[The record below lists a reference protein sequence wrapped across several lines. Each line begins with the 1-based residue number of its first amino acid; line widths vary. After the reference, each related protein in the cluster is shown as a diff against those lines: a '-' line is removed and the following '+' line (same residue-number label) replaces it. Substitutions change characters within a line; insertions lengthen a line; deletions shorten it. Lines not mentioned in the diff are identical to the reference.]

1 MPSAPLR
8 LRCEFMQNPLGV
20 DVASPRFS
28 WWVNDSRPAEVQ
40 SAYEILVASSQAL
53 LNQDQGDL
61 WCSGRIESHQ
71 TLHVNYRGMH
81 LGSGQKAFWK
91 VRTYDSDG
99 IAGDW
104 SDPAT
109 FEMGLLHD
117 ADWHGPWIAG
127 ALRGSARRGVHA
139 VALRRD
145 FLITQPVASARLYIA
160 VAGDFKLYLNGVSV
174 LPARSDASWTAF
186 GEKVFY
192 QSFDVT
198 ERLLAEPN
206 AIGVLLSD
214 GFFAG
219 ELPGLGR
226 ARYGNRPF
234 LRLRLV
240 ATLADGQ
247 QFDVN
252 SDEQWRWAPSHIL
265 AADINTG
272 EHADLAQAFEGWT
285 EPGFDDV
292 LWQPVEKVSFNPEL
306 RSLPHA
312 AFGVTQALRPMTEP
326 LVTTEAGR
334 STALFDFGDQIV
346 GRVNLSLTCRQ
357 SDTVVLR
364 YSLDKSFVRASEDS
378 LMTVTDLNASH
389 EGQFSLHTFRYLKVE
404 FTPNLTQVQHA
415 TALRIA
421 APESSAVSVR
431 TDHATLNQLFEVIDN
446 SFKSAAFTVPMKGA
460 ALSDRLPDFT
470 LAGTW
475 MPHFAAQDRSPGL
488 VLKWLDDALTKL
500 KPANAAPVSSSPLV
514 PAVEGTDE
522 RLPYDE
528 FAEFEALVTTLWQ
541 HFRSYGDV
549 QALKRAYPQLRATA
563 LSYRHAN
570 IHLLRAPSST
580 TLYGDG
586 ATNPLVASCTV
597 YNALRCLARMAS
609 VLALLSD
616 HELLHGLA
624 NDVRQAFRQRYL
636 TGDGHLACD
645 SESAYIAVLHYGLLE
660 DKECQ
665 RAEQRLV
672 ELLQQQNYH
681 SSAAPV
687 VLPHLLSVLTAADRL
702 DMAYMV
708 LLQTSA
714 PSWLAAVQAGD
725 RLVARQ
731 PGHPGMAN
739 VGVLTW
745 LLESLVGI
753 RLQDDYALDKNA
765 FRSVRVRPRP
775 PLGKQFLAGAPVQ
788 FVEASLRTPM
798 GRFDVSWWI
807 KDDRFEVELL
817 VPPGC
822 EAQVVMPDEIEQT
835 VYSGHHRFMM
845 DFKAGGDGV
854 PTLLELVGGRQA

>member
-20 DVASPRFS
+20 DVAAPRFS
-28 WWVNDSRPAEVQ
+28 WWVNDARPAEVQ
-40 SAYEILVASSQAL
+40 SAYEILVASSPAL

-61 WCSGRIESHQ
+61 WHSGRVESHQ
-71 TLHVNYRGMH
+71 TLHVHYRGTR
-81 LGSGQKAFWK
+81 LGSGQKAWWK

-99 IAGDW
+99 IPGDW

-109 FEMGLLHD
+109 FEMGLLHET
-117 ADWHGPWIAG
+117 DWHGPWIAG

-145 FLITQPVASARLYIA
+145 FLITQAVASARIYIA
-160 VAGDFKLYLNGVSV
+160 VAGDFKLYLNGASV

-192 QSFDVT
+192 QSFDIT
-198 ERLLAEPN
+198 DHLLAEPN
-206 AIGVLLSD
+206 AVGVLLSD

-226 ARYGNRPF
+226 ARYGNRPY

-240 ATLADGQ
+240 ATLFDGEQ
-247 QFDVN
+247 IEVN

-265 AADINTG
+265 AADINAG
-272 EHADLAQAFEGWT
+272 EHADTAQAVEGWT
-285 EPGFDDV
+285 EPGFDDA
-292 LWQPVEKVSFNPEL
+292 LWQSVDKVSFNPEL
-306 RSLPHA
+306 KSLPHA
-312 AFGVTQALRPMTEP
+312 ALGVTQALRPMTEP
-326 LVTTEAGR
+326 LVTTDAGR

-346 GRVNLSLTCRQ
+346 GRVNLSLTCRE
-357 SDTVVLR
+357 SDTVVLS
-364 YSLDKSFVRASEDS
+364 YCLDKSFTVVSEDS
-378 LMTVTDLNASH
+378 LMTVADASATH

-404 FTPNLTQVQHA
+404 FTPHLTEVQQA

-421 APESSAVSVR
+421 APESSALSVR

-446 SFKSAAFTVPMKGA
+446 SFKSAAFTVPMKGVMPA
-460 ALSDRLPDFT
+460 DRLPDFT

-475 MPHFAAQDRSPGL
+475 VPCFAAQDRSPAL
-488 VLKWLDDALTKL
+488 VLKWLEDAFAKLTS
-500 KPANAAPVSSSPLV
+500 ANAAPAGSSPLV
-514 PAVEGTDE
+514 PAVAGTDTQIA
-522 RLPYDE
+522 YDE
-528 FAEFEALVTTLWQ
+528 FAEFEALVATLWQ
-541 HFRSYGDV
+541 HYRSHGDV
-549 QALKRAYPQLRATA
+549 QVLKRAYPQLRAIA

-570 IHLLRAPSST
+570 THLLRMPSNT
-580 TLYGDG
+580 ALYGDG

-597 YNALRCLARMAS
+597 YDALRCLARMAS

-636 TGDGHLACD
+636 TGDGHVACD
-645 SESAYIAVLHYGLLE
+645 TESAYVAVLHFGLLE
-660 DKECQ
+660 DKERQ

-681 SSAAPV
+681 SHAAPV

-731 PGHPGMAN
+731 PGHPEMAN

-745 LLESLVGI
+745 LLESLVGLK
-753 RLQDDYALDKNA
+753 LQDDYALDKSA

-807 KDDRFEVELL
+807 KEDRFELELL

-835 VYSGHHRFMM
+835 VQSGHHRFMM

-854 PTLLELVGGRQA
+854 PTLLELVGGRRA